1 MPYPRPTSLSSS
13 SSISTLVLG
22 TDIDGEDGFI
32 DSPPGSP
39 SVSESSDSISSDQ
52 SPPTNAGLPLTLHT
66 GPNTL
71 IHEPLS
77 QYLRGGI
84 SFNSFR
90 AQVHAIHDE
99 HLASL
104 APETFTSYAECSQR
118 IVEADKQWLDT
129 LVQVDDMKPGKMRL
143 EGKILRGEVNDLREQ
158 IRRLT
163 GAEPQVAQTV
173 EDWVDEVS
181 ASTGG
186 QVEEGFDLV
195 TADDF
200 KDMHEVPDWQR
211 LLESNSEHALA
222 RTMLILGRPVTRRAG
237 NGHSLISD
245 FHSLI
250 SDLPDVDAEIVSV
263 SDAESA
269 VASTDLRDERSLWL
283 D

>member
-22 TDIDGEDGFI
+22 TDIDGEEGFI
-32 DSPPGSP
+32 DPPPNSP
-39 SVSESSDSISSDQ
+39 SVSESSASTSSDQ

-71 IHEPLS
+71 IHESLS
-77 QYLRGGI
+77 QYLRGDI

-90 AQVHAIHDE
+90 AQVHAIRDE

-104 APETFTSYAECSQR
+104 APDTTALSAECIQR
-118 IVEADKQWLDT
+118 ISEADKQWWDMLEE
-129 LVQVDDMKPGKMRL
+129 VDDMKPGKMRL
-143 EGKILRGEVNDLREQ
+143 EGKILKGEVSELRKQ

-163 GAEPQVAQTV
+163 GAEPEVAQTV
-173 EDWVDEVS
+173 EDWVDELS

-200 KDMHEVPDWQR
+200 KDMREVPYWQL
-211 LLESNSEHALA
+211 LLESNSGHALG
-222 RTMLILGRPVTRRAG
+222 RTMWMLGRPVTGRSG
-237 NGHSLISD
+237 NGY
-245 FHSLI
+245 SLI
-250 SDLPDVDAEIVSV
+250 SDLPEYIPDVDTESHAE